1 MTTIHD
7 RAKTCMDQN
16 DWAGAIPLWQQ
27 VLEQEPG
34 NTFALG
40 SLAFCHSRLRQH
52 DQAVSYY
59 QQLTELEPQNPRW
72 PYSLGYQYYDQ
83 QEYRPA
89 ITHFDQALALNPNYI
104 VVLYRKGYAQSQLGP
119 NMRGVALTTFER
131 CRTAY
136 RRLPDDESKQRED
149 KHYLDACYQQG
160 KLFLDAGNHENAID
174 RLKEVLVARPT
185 DADVLYSLGKACVDG
200 KQYAAAVDYLEAARR
215 MSQHPEH
222 YILDRLAQA
231 YAGQGQIEKALRLY
245 EQMPPNM
252 RSQWAYIGRHQG
264 ELYLRSEQWDKA
276 EEVLQDAVRRDR
288 RNHNGFYFLGQALE
302 HQERWAEAARAFET
316 AIKLRRESY
325 QKEFPEAEQALL
337 HIRRDHA
344 DSLNK
349 PPEPRRST
357 PKADGN
363 GRSTGRVKRYD
374 ARGFGFLST
383 SEGDLF
389 FHISQVAERQDV
401 QIGEVLEYEVG
412 TGKDG
417 RPAAVKVR
425 VVPEGS

>member
-1 MTTIHD
+1 ME
-7 RAKTCMDQN
+7 QN
-16 DWAGAIPLWQQ
+16 NWEAAIPLWQQ

-34 NTFALG
+34 NTFVLG

-52 DQAVSYY
+52 GQAVSCY

-83 QEYRPA
+83 QEYRAA
-89 ITHFDQALALNPNYI
+89 ITHFDRALALNPNYI

-136 RRLPDDESKQRED
+136 RKLPDDESKQREE

-160 KLFLDAGNHENAID
+160 KLFLDAGNHENAIA
-174 RLKEVLVARPT
+174 RLKEVLAARPAE
-185 DADVLYSLGKACVDG
+185 ADVLYSLGKACVDA
-200 KQYAAAVDYLEAARR
+200 KQYAAAVEYLEAARR
-215 MSQHPEH
+215 MSHHPEH

-231 YAGQGQIEKALRLY
+231 YAGQEQIDRALRLY

-288 RNHNGFYFLGQALE
+288 RNHNGFYLLGQALQ
-302 HQERWAEAARAFET
+302 HQERWGEAARSYET
-316 AIKLRRESY
+316 AIKLRRETY
-325 QKEFPEAEQALL
+325 QKEFPEAEAALL
-337 HIRRDHA
+337 SIRKEHA
-344 DSLNK
+344 DSLSRL
-349 PPEPRRST
+349 PAPRNPVFRV
-357 PKADGN
+357 DEN

-374 ARGFGFLST
+374 PRGFCFLST
-383 SEGDLF
+383 AGRDLF
-389 FHISQVAERQDV
+389 FHISQVAERQEV
-401 QIGEVLEYEVG
+401 QIGELLEYEVG

-417 RPAAVKVR
+417 RPAAVRVR
-425 VVPEGS
+425 VVATGS